1 MATNTKM
8 PLKDKILII
17 VCLIAMVIL
26 MPYMWWIST
35 DKNAYKIPN
44 SVAIGLLGIMCL
56 TLFINFIIKVVK
68 SFKYGKQ
75 MKEWRKTIKN
85 GDDIMFYTGEQGMDY
100 DAKVISDNGDKC
112 VIQIEVYKSRLHKNK
127 L

>member
-85 GDDIMFYTGEQGMDY
+85 GDDIMFYTGEHGMDY